1 MVKMG
6 VFRCLFNFSIFSTL
20 FRVFLRDGDGSKEN
34 HGQNKSTSVLA
45 LCEYLCGGDKA
56 GAVWVEEPFLEGK
69 T

>member
-20 FRVFLRDGDGSKEN
+20 FRVFLRDGSKEN
-34 HGQNKSTSVLA
+34 HGQNKSISVLA

-56 GAVWVEEPFLEGK
+56 WAVWVEEPFLEGK